1 MKFDMNSLLKDQ
13 NVLRIIALVSVFNL
27 LGYLMMQN
35 LDAVAFFI
43 IIGFL
48 TTYFSKNMI
57 IVLLVSM
64 IATNFL
70 VMSRAV
76 GKKTIEGMTD
86 GKEKEDEKKKE
97 EEEKEE
103 DSDKPKVP
111 AAKPASEKVEN
122 KMTNNPNTKLDHPAT
137 VEKAYEHLESMI
149 GAGGIEGMTRDTD
162 KLMKR
167 QEKLANMVN
176 DMPQLMGQVEG
187 MLEKMG
193 GLEGLTNVI
202 DRVGPVMNMVGN
214 LTGGSSKK
222 KEGQEGFALM

>member
-1 MKFDMNSLLKDQ
+1 MKFDLNSLLKDQ

-76 GKKTIEGMTD
+76 GKNTIEGMTN
-86 GKEKEDEKKKE
+86 EKEEGE
-97 EEEKEE
+97 EEEKK
-103 DSDKPKVP
+103 DSDDKPKVP
-111 AAKPASEKVEN
+111 PAKPASENEEN
-122 KMTNNPNTKLDHPAT
+122 KMTNNSDTELDHPAT
-137 VEKAYEHLESMI
+137 VEKAYENLEAMI
-149 GAGGIEGMTRDTD
+149 GSGGIEGMTRDTD
-162 KLMKR
+162 KLMER
-167 QEKLANMVN
+167 QKKLARVMK

-187 MLEKMG
+187 MLNKMG
-193 GLEGLTNVI
+193 GFEGLTGVI
-202 DRVGPVMNMVGN
+202 DNLGPVMNMVGN

>member
-86 GKEKEDEKKKE
+86 GKEEEEEKKE
-97 EEEKEE
+97 EEEE

-111 AAKPASEKVEN
+111 PAKPVSEKVEN
-122 KMTNNPNTKLDHPAT
+122 KMTNNPDTKLDHPAT

-149 GAGGIEGMTRDTD
+149 GSGGIEGMTKETD
-162 KLMKR
+162 RLVER
-167 QEKLANMVN
+167 QKKLAHLMEG
-176 DMPQLMGQVEG
+176 MPKMMGQVEG
-187 MLEKMG
+187 MLNKVG
-193 GLEGLTNVI
+193 GLEGLTGAI
-202 DRVGPVMNMVGN
+202 EQMQPLMNIVGN